1 MPFQLLI
8 DTFNNENE
16 TEPMEHDLSSA
27 SLHQPDTPSTS
38 EEQIHVTI
46 DHQIHEASH
55 EQSTDSHSHERDTNT
70 PPLPVIFTGAI
81 SCAKSVVQTCL
92 KHVGRCKHSSP
103 YCLCKSTAITSSH

>member
-27 SLHQPDTPSTS
+27 SLHQLDTPSS
-38 EEQIHVTI
+38 LEEQIHVTI

-55 EQSTDSHSHERDTNT
+55 EQSTDSHSHERDTDT
-70 PPLPVIFTGAI
+70 RPLPVISTAAI
-81 SCAKSVVQTCL
+81 SCAKSVVEKTL
-92 KHVGRCKHSSP
+92 VFDV
-103 YCLCKSTAITSSH
+103 